1 MLWLIVGG
9 GAFLAVYRSTLIA
22 LWREPVLRHPVLIIE
37 SDDWGPAP
45 AVHAQRLRRLI
56 DMLGAKKDRRNRH
69 PVMTLGVILAIPDGP
84 RIQEG
89 DFRGYCRLLLSE
101 PQAAEVLASMN
112 EGVNKG
118 VFALQLHGMEHYWP
132 KALMASVSNPAVRDW
147 LSGKAWH
154 RTEALPSPLQSR
166 WIDGSVQP
174 SCALPEDDIASAAGE
189 EVDKFGEIFGSLPR
203 VVVPPTFVWTRA
215 VEDAWV
221 KSGVKII
228 VTPGTCYT
236 GRETDGK
243 LIGTGQRLLNGQRS
257 PSGAIYMV
265 RDVYFEPAKGHA
277 AEDALQSLER
287 KMLLGR
293 PALVETHRFN
303 FTDDEFA
310 ERSFSELGKLLDSV
324 VQRFPSIM
332 FMSTEEL
339 AIGFEDCGADWLEDR
354 LLNRLTVYL
363 RRLRE
368 VPKLTKLAW
377 LSGVALPVMLLMLG
391 CKGLFLLKQKQKIQP
406 EFAPWT

>member
-1 MLWLIVGG
+1 
-9 GAFLAVYRSTLIA
+9 
-22 LWREPVLRHPVLIIE
+22 
-37 SDDWGPAP
+37 
-45 AVHAQRLRRLI
+45 
-56 DMLGAKKDRRNRH
+56 
-69 PVMTLGVILAIPDGP
+69 
-84 RIQEG
+84 
-89 DFRGYCRLLLSE
+89 
-101 PQAAEVLASMN
+101 
-112 EGVNKG
+112 
-118 VFALQLHGMEHYWP
+118 
-132 KALMASVSNPAVRDW
+132 
-147 LSGKAWH
+147 
-154 RTEALPSPLQSR
+154 
-166 WIDGSVQP
+166 
-174 SCALPEDDIASAAGE
+174 
-189 EVDKFGEIFGSLPR
+189 
-203 VVVPPTFVWTRA
+203 
-215 VEDAWV
+215 
-221 KSGVKII
+221 
-228 VTPGTCYT
+228 
-236 GRETDGK
+236 
-243 LIGTGQRLLNGQRS
+243 
-257 PSGAIYMV
+257 
-265 RDVYFEPAKGHA
+265 
-277 AEDALQSLER
+277 
-287 KMLLGR
+287 MLLGR